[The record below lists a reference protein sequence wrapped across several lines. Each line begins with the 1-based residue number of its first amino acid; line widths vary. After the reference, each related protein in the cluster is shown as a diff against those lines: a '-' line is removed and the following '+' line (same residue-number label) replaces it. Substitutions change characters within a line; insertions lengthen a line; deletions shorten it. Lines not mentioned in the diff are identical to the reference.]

1 MNKEIVDYFTS
12 KGLTVD
18 WDFTKSGSKWY
29 EFSYKGKMLCQ
40 IDFGVPL
47 ETILQDLR
55 YEYTGEGSKSEYDY
69 IVSAS
74 GDRFT
79 EFCLLVL

>member
-1 MNKEIVDYFTS
+1 
-12 KGLTVD
+12 
-18 WDFTKSGSKWY
+18 
-29 EFSYKGKMLCQ
+29 MLCQ

-47 ETILQDLR
+47 EAILQDLR

-69 IVSAS
+69 IVSAP